1 LSENYGKPAEPEIFP
16 DSAKRAC
23 PRRVDLD
30 PINDFCAD
38 RSCPWDVERAAEY
51 QTYLSRRASDYGP
64 RLTLLLQ
71 VDGSGH
77 AGESY
82 RFAAEGGPWDSD
94 IWSRD
99 LFDPASL
106 GGYRLRY
113 QLRGEDIDL
122 KPNALASKWE
132 DVDTLLGRGT
142 LVAMKAGENTDRT
155 AEFRAILG
163 TEKEADQ
170 NFGAAVRWA
179 VQATNHGKLRL
190 VLQGLP
196 GGARRLQSEPL
207 LTADEAEAI
216 QLEAIDAEA
225 DLKEDSPCRG
235 PIPVL
240 FARDMDAVQT
250 ALELHPERVY
260 TGNTNG

>member
-1 LSENYGKPAEPEIFP
+1 MGRRACGRLPDLRDATGPGRRPET
-16 DSAKRAC
+16 DSTPPGGRKRARWGRLPFRRGGRTLGLRHLVAGPFRPGLSGRVSPEVPA
-23 PRRVDLD
+23 PR
-30 PINDFCAD
+30 
-38 RSCPWDVERAAEY
+38 
-51 QTYLSRRASDYGP
+51 Q
-64 RLTLLLQ
+64 
-71 VDGSGH
+71 
-77 AGESY
+77 
-82 RFAAEGGPWDSD
+82 
-94 IWSRD
+94 
-99 LFDPASL
+99 
-106 GGYRLRY
+106 
-113 QLRGEDIDL
+113 DIDL

-155 AEFRAILG
+155 AEFRAILA

-225 DLKEDSPCRG
+225 DLKEGGPCRG

-240 FARDMDAVQT
+240 FARDTDTVRT

-260 TGNTNG
+260 TGTTKD

>member
-1 LSENYGKPAEPEIFP
+1 LRDFPGEIRF
-16 DSAKRAC
+16 S
-23 PRRVDLD
+23 L
-30 PINDFCAD
+30 INDSCAD
-38 RSCPWDVERAAEY
+38 RSCPWDVERAVNY
-51 QTYLSRRASDYGP
+51 RTYLTRRAPDDGP

-77 AGESY
+77 AGEGY
-82 RFAAEGGPWDSD
+82 RFVAEGGPWDSD

-132 DVDTLLGRGT
+132 DVDTLLGRGI
-142 LVAMKAGENTDRT
+142 LAAMKAGETTDRT
-155 AEFRAILG
+155 AEFRATLAQ
-163 TEKEADQ
+163 EKEADQ

-179 VQATNHGKLRL
+179 VQATNHGRLRL

-196 GGARRLQSEPL
+196 GGARRLRSEPL
-207 LTADEAEAI
+207 LAADEAEAI

-225 DLKEDSPCRG
+225 DLKEGSPCRG

-240 FARDMDAVQT
+240 FARDPDAVRT
-250 ALELHPERVY
+250 ALELHPERVH
-260 TGNTNG
+260 TGTTEGRNL